1 MRQGKFN
8 MLKEQ
13 IFKLLG
19 DRYVWSQRQ
28 PRSWSLAFNV
38 NELGNYQSS
47 KQRSFRIWYV
57 FPRAHFDL
65 CVENEWQGAES
76 IASVIP
82 LSSCDVIV
90 DVIILVMT

>member
-1 MRQGKFN
+1 M
-8 MLKEQ
+8 
-13 IFKLLG
+13 
-19 DRYVWSQRQ
+19 
-28 PRSWSLAFNV
+28 
-38 NELGNYQSS
+38 
-47 KQRSFRIWYV
+47 